1 MIIKEYKTIFIHI
14 PKNAGTS
21 INTYFLGEPA
31 EIEIRGK
38 KAFKH
43 ETIKDVKRDY
53 SKIYNSY
60 TKFAIIRNP
69 YERMVSWYSY
79 LRKYRLDNDNIK
91 TYQYNTKNN
100 SYEVAEI
107 AKADIMGFRLWMK
120 NPIILDPREWLLN
133 NQCYWIDKTVVLLRF
148 ENLNVE
154 LSNFIGKE
162 INLPITNATSK
173 YDTLDYYDEETLSIV
188 NNKYTEDFEKFNY
201 KKL

>member
-1 MIIKEYKTIFIHI
+1 
-14 PKNAGTS
+14 
-21 INTYFLGEPA
+21 
-31 EIEIRGK
+31 
-38 KAFKH
+38 
-43 ETIKDVKRDY
+43 
-53 SKIYNSY
+53 
-60 TKFAIIRNP
+60 
-69 YERMVSWYSY
+69 MVSWYSY

-188 NNKYTEDFEKFNY
+188 NNKYAEDFEKFNY